1 LELQQEISTNLF
13 KNPFGS
19 FEFSAAKSRA
29 PAAYEAGTDNT
40 GKSPAGGTQN
50 LM

>member
-1 LELQQEISTNLF
+1 LELQKEISTNLF

-29 PAAYEAGTDNT
+29 PTAYEAGIDKT
-40 GKSPAGGTQN
+40 GKSPEGGTQN
-50 LM
+50 LK